1 MKFRN
6 YQKNQVVIQK
16 EEYEKLEK
24 ERDFILKEFQEL
36 EKLEKEYKK
45 LEEK

>member
-6 YQKNQVVIQK
+6 YQKNQVFIQK

-24 ERDFILKEFQEL
+24 ERDVIIKEFQEL